1 MTIRYVAGARVT
13 RFLTGFFILLLLA
26 GGASAQGTGPAIGT
40 IKVSSGDASVQR
52 GGTMTTASEGLDVQ
66 HQDILLT
73 GSNGALGV
81 TLNDGTL
88 ISLGPN
94 SRFEF
99 AEFEFAPQRNSFS
112 FFGKILEGTMVY
124 QSGRIGHIA
133 PEKTR
138 IETPLS
144 VIAVRGTRFAVR
156 VPAGA
161 GN

>member
-1 MTIRYVAGARVT
+1 MT
-13 RFLTGFFILLLLA
+13 RFLTGFFVFFLLMST
-26 GGASAQGTGPAIGT
+26 ASAQETGPAIGT
-40 IKVSSGDASVQR
+40 IKVASGDASVQR
-52 GGTMTTASEGLDVQ
+52 GTTVTPASEGLDVQ
-66 HQDILLT
+66 REDTLLT
-73 GSNGALGV
+73 GPSGALGV

-94 SRFEF
+94 SRFEL

-144 VIAVRGTRFAVR
+144 VIAGRGTRFAVR
-156 VPAGA
+156 GPAGA
-161 GN
+161 GE

>member
-1 MTIRYVAGARVT
+1 MRRIFSGFAVLLMLVT
-13 RFLTGFFILLLLA
+13 A
-26 GGASAQGTGPAIGT
+26 ASAQSSSSSIGT
-40 IKVSSGDASVQR
+40 IKVATGDASIMR
-52 GGTMTTASEGLDVQ
+52 GAQVLAAAEGMDVERADTLVTGTG
-66 HQDILLT
+66 
-73 GSNGALGV
+73 GSLGV
-81 TLNDGTL
+81 TLKDGTL

-94 SRFEF
+94 SQFELSAFEF
-99 AEFEFAPQRNSFS
+99 SPRNDAFS
-112 FFGKILEGTMVY
+112 FFGKILEGTLIY
-124 QSGRIGHIA
+124 QSGRIGKIA

>member
-1 MTIRYVAGARVT
+1 M
-13 RFLTGFFILLLLA
+13 LLLLTGAA
-26 GGASAQGTGPAIGT
+26 GAQETGAAIGT
-40 IKVSSGDASVQR
+40 IKVADGDVSVQR
-52 GGTMTTASEGLDVQ
+52 NGSVTPASEGLDVQ
-66 HQDILLT
+66 REDTLLT
-73 GSNGALGV
+73 GAGGALGV

-94 SRFEF
+94 SRFEL

-156 VPAGA
+156 VPSGA

>member
-1 MTIRYVAGARVT
+1 MARY
-13 RFLTGFFILLLLA
+13 LTVFFVFLLLTA
-26 GGASAQGTGPAIGT
+26 TVSAQETGPAIGT
-40 IKVSSGDASVQR
+40 IKVVSGDASVRR
-52 GGTMTTASEGLDVQ
+52 GDSVTTASEGLDVQ

-73 GSNGALGV
+73 GPDGALGV
-81 TLNDGTL
+81 TLGDGTL

-94 SRFEF
+94 SRFELT
-99 AEFEFAPQRNSFS
+99 EFEFAPQRNSFS

-156 VPAGA
+156 VPTGA

>member
-1 MTIRYVAGARVT
+1 MT
-13 RFLTGFFILLLLA
+13 RFLSGFALLLLLTGVA
-26 GGASAQGTGPAIGT
+26 AAQETGAAIGT
-40 IKVSSGDASVQR
+40 IKVADGDASVQR
-52 GGTMTTASEGLDVQ
+52 GGSVTPASEGLDVLRE
-66 HQDILLT
+66 DTLLT
-73 GSNGALGV
+73 GPSGALGV

-94 SRFEF
+94 SRFEL

-138 IETPLS
+138 IKTPLS

-156 VPAGA
+156 VPSGA

>member
-1 MTIRYVAGARVT
+1 MM
-13 RFLTGFFILLLLA
+13 RFLAGFFILLLLTS
-26 GGASAQGTGPAIGT
+26 GATAQESGPTIGT
-40 IKVSSGDASVQR
+40 IKVASGEASVQR
-52 GGTMTTASEGLDVQ
+52 AGSARPANEGQEVQ
-66 HQDILLT
+66 REDILLT

-94 SRFEF
+94 SRFEL
-99 AEFEFAPQRNSFS
+99 AEFEFAPQRNTFS

-156 VPAGA
+156 VPSSA